1 MHKPTIRNAYKLNRD
16 FNHSFSAHVD
26 PVSSLVVK
34 CMTMADRPHNLIRA
48 NFVRACKVHVFI
60 GIAFIA
66 QVIAYDASKL
76 ITPEVVLKRWV
87 VAALLILVASV
98 CWYLARLSDSPRRIH
113 NLAWVL
119 ILTDMAVA
127 SFSVYTQRG
136 MASRAV
142 LLFIIPILV
151 AATLQRKGAIYLTA
165 IIAAVTYIVTAIAYF
180 TLNFNEGYKIE
191 LYGEIFFY
199 SAMLFTVAS
208 ISWALVRSKH

>member
-1 MHKPTIRNAYKLNRD
+1 MQA
-16 FNHSFSAHVD
+16 
-26 PVSSLVVK
+26 
-34 CMTMADRPHNLIRA
+34 MADHPHNQKRA

-87 VAALLILVASV
+87 VAALLVLVASV
-98 CWYLARLSDSPRRIH
+98 CWYMARLSDSPKRIH
-113 NLAWVL
+113 NLVWLL

-127 SFSVYTQRG
+127 SFNVYTQRG

-142 LLFIIPILV
+142 LLFVIPILV

-180 TLNFNEGYKIE
+180 VLNFNEGYKIE

-199 SAMLFTVAS
+199 SAVLFAVAS
-208 ISWALVRSKH
+208 LSWALVRTKH